1 MIRRHR
7 QHALRLLAAAT
18 ALAVASTSA
27 SAITFDEL
35 DAAGNVVRSYAPT
48 LSDWVLAPDASR
60 TTLAAVAGGGYT
72 LNIGTDAWGVGED
85 GSQSRQISGA
95 GVLLPS
101 AAYGWR
107 VNFSANL
114 RTWDSYN
121 DGTSVAPLPG
131 GSLGFWDLFS
141 VNLNTQGYY
150 WDLVSAD
157 LGEGGGELLVSPTL
171 PAPLAAITPSS
182 TVSGSLVD
190 PLLPVQPAGSV
201 VRYDN
206 TGANSSYLPGNTWAW
221 GGRDYAAGYFES
233 VQTSASFML
242 AANAPVYVSLVLDTR
257 TPANSDQSY
266 PSWGQ
271 FGVAGLYG
279 DVPGGNEGTAPGT
292 EAGNPLLPVDGDS
305 ADGVFHFA
313 PYTVVEGGPGDTTF
327 LFIDPVV
334 AVGYEYNVKGGL
346 LVSEVLLPTLGDA
359 SGYDIQVFE
368 NGHWVTVGHVGD
380 GEDFNFA
387 AAVADFRITG
397 IDAGLNLN
405 PNNPVAF
412 VTGLKFNGTGTAEIT
427 MTALTAAVPEPA
439 TYALMLGGLGLV
451 AWRRRRTAA

>member
-1 MIRRHR
+1 MNRPRRPL
-7 QHALRLLAAAT
+7 ALRLLAAAA
-18 ALAVASTSA
+18 ALAVTANA

-48 LSDWVLAPDASR
+48 MSDWVFAPDASR
-60 TTLAAVAGGGYT
+60 TTLTAVSGGGYT
-72 LNIGTDAWGVGED
+72 LSVGTDAWGVSED
-85 GSQSRQISGA
+85 SSQARQISGA

-121 DGTSVAPLPG
+121 DGVAVAPLPG

-150 WDLVSAD
+150 WDLVSNDAGSEGIEGPGGD
-157 LGEGGGELLVSPTL
+157 LAVA
-171 PAPLAAITPSS
+171 APMASAVVTAAAATR
-182 TVSGSLVD
+182 VDSLV
-190 PLLPVQPAGSV
+190 PVQPAGSV

-206 TGANSSYLPGNTWAW
+206 TTADPTYLPGNTWAW

-242 AANAPVYVSLVLDTR
+242 AANAPVFVSLVLDTR
-257 TPANSDQSY
+257 TPDATDNSY

-271 FGVAGLYG
+271 FGVAGAFN
-279 DVPGGNEGTAPGT
+279 DVPGGTAGTAPGT
-292 EAGNPLLPVDGDS
+292 AAGNPLLPVDGDS
-305 ADGVFHFA
+305 SDGVFTFA
-313 PYTVVEGGPGDTTF
+313 PYTVVEGGPGDATF

-334 AVGYEYNVKGGL
+334 AVGFEYQVSGGL
-346 LVSEVLLPTLGDA
+346 RVSEVLLPTLGDA
-359 SGYDIQVFE
+359 DGYDIQVFE
-368 NGHWVTVGHVGD
+368 NGQWVTVGHVGD
-380 GEDFNFA
+380 GEDYNFA
-387 AAVADFRITG
+387 TAVADFRIMG

-412 VTGLKFNGTGTAEIT
+412 VTGLKFDGTGTAEIT
-427 MTALTAAVPEPA
+427 MTALTAAVPEPS

-451 AWRRRRTAA
+451 AWRRRQRSA